1 MNIKNVHILEDRAIL
16 YINGEDSKNFLQN
29 LISNDINK
37 VSDTNSCFASL
48 LTAQGKFLYEFMIIN
63 HKSGFLIDCEKSQ
76 ADGLFKQLTL
86 YKLRSKVEILNLS
99 NEFVVA
105 AFSYEKFLTFDEAKD
120 QSGYTLKYRE
130 DPIFLDPRNKHLGA
144 RLIIN
149 LEKLYLSLKKLD
161 LHDAN
166 LKEYYS
172 LSHRLGIVPKDL
184 NKLKDKLFGIE
195 CNFEELNG
203 IDFKKG
209 CYVGQENTA
218 RIKLKNK
225 LSKRLFPINLILKC
239 LWKTHK
245 MGHTPLIYLHPY
257 EITLNKNFWI
267 KWNELS
273 FLPLYKR
280 LYWWLRQN
288 QWARFGHHQIENK
301 LDKICSHFEHRGPM
315 RDLLLNSN

>member
-1 MNIKNVHILEDRAIL
+1 MNIKNVYILDDRAIL
-16 YINGEDSKNFLQN
+16 YINGEDAKEFLQN

-37 VSDTNSCFASL
+37 VNDVNSCFSSL
-48 LTAQGKFLYEFMIIN
+48 LTPQGKFLYEFIIIK
-63 HKSGFLIDCEKSQ
+63 HKSGYLLDCEKPQ
-76 ADGLFKQLTL
+76 AEELFKQLSL

-105 AFSYEKFLTFDEAKD
+105 AFSHEKFLTFDEAKD
-120 QSGYTLKYRE
+120 QPGYTIKYRE
-130 DPIFLDPRNKHLGA
+130 DPIFLDPRNKNLGA

-172 LSHRLGIVPKDL
+172 LSHSLGIVPKDL

-225 LSKRLFPINLILKC
+225 LSKRLFPINIINGKLHEGESIYNNEIEIGKVLIDTDYPFALIKY
-239 LWKTHK
+239 LNENFDEKANFKTK
-245 MGHTPLIYLHPY
+245 EASIN
-257 EITLNKNFWI
+257 INKPDWI
-267 KWNELS
+267 KN
-273 FLPLYKR
+273 
-280 LYWWLRQN
+280 
-288 QWARFGHHQIENK
+288 
-301 LDKICSHFEHRGPM
+301 
-315 RDLLLNSN
+315 

>member
-1 MNIKNVHILEDRAIL
+1 MNIKNVYILEDRAIL
-16 YINGEDSKNFLQN
+16 YINGEDAKEFLQN

-37 VSDTNSCFASL
+37 VSDVNSCFSSL
-48 LTAQGKFLYEFMIIN
+48 LTPQGKFLYEFIIIK
-63 HKSGFLIDCEKSQ
+63 HKSGYILDCEKPQ
-76 ADGLFKQLTL
+76 AEELFKQLSL

-105 AFSYEKFLTFDEAKD
+105 AFSHEKFLTFDEAKD
-120 QSGYTLKYRE
+120 QPGCTIKFRE
-130 DPIFLDPRNKHLGA
+130 DPIFLDPRNKDLGA

-172 LSHRLGIVPKDL
+172 LSHSLGIVPKDL

-225 LSKRLFPINLILKC
+225 LSKRLFPINVINGKLHEGESIYNNEIEIGKVLIDSDYPFALIKY
-239 LWKTHK
+239 LNENFDEKANFKTK
-245 MGHTPLIYLHPY
+245 EASINV
-257 EITLNKNFWI
+257 NKPDWI
-267 KWNELS
+267 KN
-273 FLPLYKR
+273 
-280 LYWWLRQN
+280 
-288 QWARFGHHQIENK
+288 
-301 LDKICSHFEHRGPM
+301 
-315 RDLLLNSN
+315 

>member
-1 MNIKNVHILEDRAIL
+1 MNIKNVYILDDRAIL
-16 YINGEDSKNFLQN
+16 YINGEDAKEFLQN

-37 VSDTNSCFASL
+37 VNDVNSCFSSL
-48 LTAQGKFLYEFMIIN
+48 LTPQGKFLYEFIIVK
-63 HKSGFLIDCEKSQ
+63 HKSGYLLDCEKPQ
-76 ADGLFKQLTL
+76 AEELFKQLSL

-105 AFSYEKFLTFDEAKD
+105 AFSHEKFLTFDTAKD
-120 QSGYTLKYRE
+120 QPGCTIKYRE
-130 DPIFLDPRNKHLGA
+130 DPIFLDPRNKDLGA

-172 LSHRLGIVPKDL
+172 LSHSLGIVPKDL

-225 LSKRLFPINLILKC
+225 LSKRLFPINVINGKIHEGESIFNNEIEIGKVLIDSDYPFALIKYLNENFDENANLKT
-239 LWKTHK
+239 KEAS
-245 MGHTPLIYLHPY
+245 INV
-257 EITLNKNFWI
+257 NKPDWI
-267 KWNELS
+267 KN
-273 FLPLYKR
+273 
-280 LYWWLRQN
+280 
-288 QWARFGHHQIENK
+288 
-301 LDKICSHFEHRGPM
+301 
-315 RDLLLNSN
+315 